1 MDMHRLLTVAIFKT
15 AYKNKHSFHSHSLRC
30 FLKQLAILNGNI
42 KKNVLAHSVAD
53 NIVVYKSGEAPLKY
67 ICFIAISYTHFS
79 VMLNGYE
86 KFTIKGT

>member
-42 KKNVLAHSVAD
+42 KKNVLTQSMAD
-53 NIVVYKSGEAPLKY
+53 NIVVYKSKGGTFEVHL
-67 ICFIAISYTHFS
+67 FHSDQLHTLFS
-79 VMLNGYE
+79 DVE
-86 KFTIKGT
+86 